1 MNKWGALIIFFLL
14 FVSIL
19 GPSMAENSNY
29 DVIVVRGDILI
40 DYTVAQ
46 AYSQKENI
54 PILLTDP
61 KTLSGPSKREL
72 MGFYDEGAR
81 KVLLIGGTTDAISES
96 IEVEIASIGYEVKR
110 IWDWDRAGTAA
121 RVAIDLWKSSRE
133 SVIINGNIEESY
145 LIASKFA
152 MKREIPI
159 LITNENELPP
169 STQEALEK
177 INARKVYVVGPMI
190 SDNVAKSLTSK
201 GITVERLGTDIN
213 ISDVKNLNEEG
224 LNLKIDIISMLA
236 GLFVGAM
243 AILIVF
249 RFKKDDSVPVFVLTE
264 DERKLVQALKNG
276 EDRQER
282 LPEATNF
289 SRPKVT
295 RLVMNLES
303 KGIIFREKKGK
314 TYKIKLDKPIK
325 DTR

>member
-1 MNKWGALIIFFLL
+1 MHKFPVFIIFLL
-14 FVSIL
+14 FLSIM
-19 GPSMAENSNY
+19 GPSMAEASTY

-46 AYSQKENI
+46 AYSQKEKI

-61 KTLSGPSKREL
+61 KTLSGSSKREL

-81 KVLLIGGTTDAISES
+81 KVLIIGGTSDAISES

-159 LITNENELPP
+159 LITNENDLPP
-169 STQEALEK
+169 STQDALEK

-190 SDNVAKSLTSK
+190 SDNVVKSLTSK

-213 ISDVKNLNEEG
+213 ISDVKNLNEEEM
-224 LNLKIDIISMLA
+224 NLKIDIISMLS
-236 GLFVGAM
+236 GLFIGAV
-243 AILIVF
+243 AIFIIF

-264 DERKLVQALKNG
+264 DERKLIQALKNG

-289 SRPKVT
+289 SRPKIT
-295 RLVMNLES
+295 RLVMDLES
-303 KGIIFREKKGK
+303 RGIIFREKKGK

-325 DTR
+325 D

>member
-1 MNKWGALIIFFLL
+1 MHKLPVFIIFLL
-14 FVSIL
+14 FLSIL
-19 GPSMAENSNY
+19 APSMAEASTY

-46 AYSQKENI
+46 AYSQKEKI

-61 KTLSGPSKREL
+61 KTLSGSSKREL

-81 KVLLIGGTTDAISES
+81 KVLLIGGTTDAISEN
-96 IEVEIASIGYEVKR
+96 IELDITNIGYEVTR

-152 MKREIPI
+152 MKRGIPI
-159 LITNENELPP
+159 LITNENELTA
-169 STQEALEK
+169 STIEALDM

-190 SDNVAKSLTSK
+190 SDNVVKSLTSK
-201 GITVERLGTDIN
+201 GIAVERLGKDIN
-213 ISDVKNLNEEG
+213 TSDVIGLDEEG
-224 LNLKIDIISMLA
+224 LNLKVDILSMLA
-236 GLFVGAM
+236 GLFFGAL
-243 AILIVF
+243 ALLLIY
-249 RFKKDDSVPVFVLTE
+249 RFKKDNSVPVFVLTE
-264 DERKLVQALKNG
+264 DERKLIQALKNG
-276 EDRQER
+276 EDRQEK

-289 SRPKVT
+289 SRPKIT
-295 RLVMNLES
+295 RLVMDLES
-303 KGIIFREKKGK
+303 RGIIFREKKGK

>member
-1 MNKWGALIIFFLL
+1 MKKLGAIVIFSLL
-14 FVSIL
+14 FMPLL
-19 GPSMAENSNY
+19 GPIMAEASTY

-46 AYSQKENI
+46 AYSQKEKI

-61 KTLSGPSKREL
+61 RTLSGFSKREL

-81 KVLLIGGTTDAISES
+81 KVLIIGGRTDAISEE
-96 IEVEIASIGYEVKR
+96 IELEIANIGYEVTR

-133 SVIINGNIEESY
+133 SVIINGSIEESY

-152 MKREIPI
+152 MKRGIPI
-159 LITNENELPP
+159 LITNENSLPA
-169 STQEALEK
+169 STQDALEK

-190 SDNVAKSLTSK
+190 SDNVVKTLSSK
-201 GITVERLGTDIN
+201 GITVERLGKDIN
-213 ISDVKNLNEEG
+213 ISDIVDLKEEG
-224 LNLKIDIISMLA
+224 LNLQIDILSLLG
-236 GLFVGAM
+236 GLIIGALSLL
-243 AILIVF
+243 LIF
-249 RFKKDDSVPVFVLTE
+249 RFKKDNSVPVFVLTE

-276 EDRQER
+276 EDRQEK

-295 RLVMNLES
+295 RLVMDLES